1 MTFEAWI
8 AYGFTVLLVI
18 AAIAIKNSRT
28 LYVLQIMWMIILIG
42 FNTFSQDY
50 TINETLYNIAGDNDE
65 FSILGF
71 AYYITVAFAKNSGLD
86 FLAYNFIT
94 STISIIII
102 GYIVKKYAKNYNLA
116 FSLIYLYPFAEMI
129 IQKRF
134 LPAMAISLVALQ
146 YLNQYN
152 WKAQC
157 KFLVLITLATGF
169 HSAVIFYLIFW
180 LLDWYTRK
188 GFTKGKIALLTF
200 LWGLMCVASSFIPS
214 IAGLIFPADKIELY
228 FTTYAEKSNVFHFLF
243 WAVLHA
249 SVVWLVYIIYKKTP
263 RTKYSTW
270 IFRLN
275 IYSLFVI
282 PLYNFDPVF
291 MRYFRA
297 VLIYDYIYLG
307 DFFPRHLVTTK
318 TALKGGLCI
327 VLIGILYSTVW
338 YYLGIGNQTFERM
351 IAPIFNDNVFISW
364 L

>member
-1 MTFEAWI
+1 MTFEAWV
-8 AYGFTVLLVI
+8 AYGFTALLVGV
-18 AAIAIKNSRT
+18 AIAVKHSKM
-28 LYVLQIMWMIILIG
+28 LYALQIIWMIMLLG
-42 FNTFSQDY
+42 FNTYSQDY
-50 TINETLYNIAGDNDE
+50 TINETLYNILGDNDD

-71 AYYITVAFAKNSGLD
+71 AYYIAVTFAKDSGLD
-86 FLAYNFIT
+86 FLEYNFIT
-94 STISIIII
+94 SAVSVIII

-146 YLNQYN
+146 YLNQFS
-152 WKAQC
+152 WKSQC
-157 KFLVLITLATGF
+157 KFLLLIALATGL
-169 HSAVIFYLIFW
+169 HSAVIFYLLFW
-180 LLDWYTRK
+180 LLDRYTRK
-188 GFTKGKIALLTF
+188 GFTKCKIALLAA
-200 LWGLMCVASSFIPS
+200 LWGMMCVASTFIPS
-214 IAGLIFPADKIELY
+214 VAGLIFPADKIELY
-228 FTTYAEKSNVFHFLF
+228 FVTFAEKSNIFHFLF
-243 WAVLHA
+243 WALLHI
-249 SVVWLVYIIYKKTP
+249 SVVWLVYSVYKKMPKTE
-263 RTKYSTW
+263 YSTW

-282 PLYNFDPVF
+282 PLYDFDPVF

-307 DFFPRHLVTTK
+307 DLFPRHLVTTK

-327 VLIGILYSTVW
+327 VLIGILYSAVW

-351 IAPIFNDNVFISW
+351 IVPIFNDNAFISW